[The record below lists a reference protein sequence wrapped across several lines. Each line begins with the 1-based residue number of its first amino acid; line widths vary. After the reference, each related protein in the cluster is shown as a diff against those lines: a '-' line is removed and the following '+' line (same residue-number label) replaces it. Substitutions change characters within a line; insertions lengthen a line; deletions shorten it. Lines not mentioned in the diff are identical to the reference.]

1 MNGVM
6 IRDVVFEQMYQKKI
20 ETIVDRA
27 FYDGLMQGMSS
38 VVAMVDHLQQQ
49 DPNLIITAAV
59 IREHL
64 SKFHLVAKEMTQDM
78 QSEAQSTSIESNVE
92 SNNVIKFPPKKK

>member
-38 VVAMVDHLQQQ
+38 VVAMVDHLQ
-49 DPNLIITAAV
+49 TT
-59 IREHL
+59 R
-64 SKFHLVAKEMTQDM
+64 SKFGNYCCCY
-78 QSEAQSTSIESNVE
+78 S
-92 SNNVIKFPPKKK
+92 